1 VRITFIRRG
10 SYEHCKWKVFINLH
24 AESGFKWKRFVSV
37 IDFCKH
43 SILQIQISI
52 RAFAYRI
59 ALGKL
64 LINDLAISNAHFSR
78 LKIILYKINRYTQ
91 VYAGVH
97 LS

>member
-1 VRITFIRRG
+1 MKTLR
-10 SYEHCKWKVFINLH
+10 
-24 AESGFKWKRFVSV
+24 SV
-37 IDFCKH
+37 IDFCKR

-64 LINDLAISNAHFSR
+64 LINDLAISNAQIFSR

-91 VYAGVH
+91 VYAGVY